1 MLLHEI
7 NYNYEQLLVE
17 FKKRILTIKK
27 QKGYTPSQRAV
38 LVTATTDF
46 FYQLADNQPDASRDV
61 TDFLNSLPDSE

>member
-17 FKKRILTIKK
+17 FKKRILTIQK
-27 QKGYTPSQRAV
+27 QKGYTSSQRSI

-61 TDFLNSLPDSE
+61 TAFLNSLPDSE